1 MHKFMLG
8 SPWVA
13 LCCLFFYMS
22 ADAAVDSDNPQAMRW
37 FNLGLKEKDTQKKI
51 VAYAKAIELDP
62 KFVEAYYNIG
72 LAYRQ
77 IPDLARAESFLER
90 ALEAD
95 PAQVKAE
102 TKLQITYELATTYRR
117 QGKNQD
123 YERTLLA
130 AKVLAKDS
138 NLRNKIN
145 LELGRYYF
153 ENGRYD
159 EVLTTLRE
167 RGQLSPSEANEFSA
181 LLRRAEAEAELQKN
195 YDAALKAKSS
205 GNFSGAL
212 ALLEQVRSKK
222 ADFKDVEKQIAEVNA
237 AMVSGSQKQAL
248 TTLLEQAQSYE
259 RAGNLEM
266 ALASYESVLK
276 LDANHAE
283 ARSKHENVKQQLEK
297 KQLAEMLEREYG
309 IGVTALKN
317 RDWTRATLAFE
328 KILNSEANYKDAR
341 ARLVEAQKALERE
354 SKETIAARYY
364 AEGVAAMNR
373 GDLGGALV
381 ALEKVSKINGQ
392 YRNTAALL
400 KQIEQS
406 LAQPARVAPAAP
418 AANTVSATVDSLYR
432 SASSLAEAK
441 DWMQTVIVLEKI
453 ALLAPNYRDVN
464 ARLEEAR
471 AQFKLAEA
479 APHNDVQPA
488 VEKTEASVWQ
498 NKGLLAAL
506 LLLPLLGYTAV
517 SPATRARYCL
527 MRNDYS
533 GAALIYERML
543 ARHPQRTKLYPALA
557 NLYFLLGRRDAQA
570 LKVYKTILQLN
581 LPMQN
586 REGINAIVAEHFLTE
601 GRTDSDAIEV
611 LENALK
617 IEQNR
622 SRR

>member
-1 MHKFMLG
+1 MHKFTLG
-8 SPWVA
+8 SLWVA

-22 ADAAVDSDNPQAMRW
+22 AGAAVDSDNPQAMRW
-37 FNLGLKEKDTQKKI
+37 FNLGLKEKDTEKKI
-51 VAYAKAIELDP
+51 AAYAKAIELDP
-62 KFVEAYYNIG
+62 KFIEAYYNIG

-77 IPDLARAESFLER
+77 TQDLSRAESFLKR
-90 ALEAD
+90 ALVAD
-95 PAQVKAE
+95 PAQMKAE
-102 TKLQITYELATTYRR
+102 TKLQITYELAATYRR
-117 QGKNQD
+117 QGKNKD
-123 YERTLLA
+123 YESTLLT
-130 AKVLAKDS
+130 AKALAKDS
-138 NLRNKIN
+138 GLRNKIN

-159 EVLTTLRE
+159 EVLNTLRE
-167 RGQLSPSEANEFSA
+167 RGQLSANEAGEFST
-181 LLRRAEAEAELQKN
+181 LIRQAETEAELQKN

-205 GNFSGAL
+205 GNFTGAL
-212 ALLEQVRSKK
+212 VLFEQVRGKK
-222 ADFKDVEKQIAEVNA
+222 ADFKDVDKQIAEVNA

-276 LDANHAE
+276 LDANQTE
-283 ARSKHENVKQQLEK
+283 ARSKLENVKQQLEK
-297 KQLAEMLEREYG
+297 KQLGETLEREYNL
-309 IGVTALKN
+309 GVTALKN

-328 KILNSEANYKDAR
+328 KILASDANYKDTR
-341 ARLVEAQKALERE
+341 ARLAEAQKALDRE
-354 SKETIAARYY
+354 SKETIVARYY
-364 AEGVAAMNR
+364 AEGVSAMNR

-381 ALEKVSKINGQ
+381 ALEKVSKINAQ

-406 LAQPARVAPAAP
+406 LAQPARVAQTAP
-418 AANTVSATVDSLYR
+418 ATNSVSVTVDSLYR
-432 SASSLAEAK
+432 AAMSLAEAK

-453 ALLAPNYRDVN
+453 SLLTPNYRDVN
-464 ARLEEAR
+464 TRLEEAR
-471 AQFKLAEA
+471 AQLKLAEA
-479 APHNDVQPA
+479 APNNDAQPEVQQAEP
-488 VEKTEASVWQ
+488 SIWQ
-498 NKGLLAAL
+498 SKGLLAAL
-506 LLLPLLGYTAV
+506 LLVPLLGYAAV
-517 SPATRARYCL
+517 APTTRARYCL

-557 NLYFLLGRRDAQA
+557 NLYFLLGRRDPQA

-611 LENALK
+611 LEHALK